1 MQVIGNETKP
11 GFSGV
16 FEHSLRATGWVFQG
30 KIFPEANGPAAVSI
44 KLTLERVD

>member
-1 MQVIGNETKP
+1 METKP

-16 FEHSLRATGWVFQG
+16 FEHSFRATGGVFQG
-30 KIFPEANGPAAVSI
+30 KLFPEANGPADVRV